1 MFSLT
6 MPMAMLIL
14 FSQVFRSVGDSPD
27 FPAGVN
33 YIDFITPA
41 MLAVATVMAGTNVG
55 VAAAI
60 DHTNGLHDRFR
71 TLAMPRALPG
81 IARTLNE
88 MVFTVARAVFLVGAA
103 ALLGFRFHGDAID
116 IVVGLLVL
124 MTLAGAMS
132 ALFGRIGDHLRRPD
146 VVQFAG
152 MMVMM
157 PFMFVSSAFA
167 PLDTMP
173 GWMQAI
179 ATANPVNHATDAFAR
194 RRPGDDLDERRPGG
208 LACRD
213 RDVGD
218 RGGGSL
224 EAAMKPTL
232 PGQLDRALLT
242 QLLLS
247 DIVRTWPPSQS
258 RYEHAAM
265 PRWAIRSAWRSST
278 SLASSDRSPVELR
291 RLIGIESNLL
301 AHHLDVLEQAGLISR
316 TRSSGDGRRRYV
328 HLDRRAL
335 DRLGPRAAPPTG
347 GRCSCAPATRPAA
360 SSRRRC
366 GDR

>member
-1 MFSLT
+1 MTATTIVPAAAPVADSGDVTTSVGSQLGALVARNLRATARVPQLLMFSLT
-6 MPMAMLIL
+6 MPMAMLVL
-14 FSQVFRSVGDSPD
+14 FSQVFRSVADGTN
-27 FPAGVN
+27 FPAGVS

-103 ALLGFRFHGDAID
+103 ALFGFRFHGDAID
-116 IVVGLLVL
+116 IVLGLVVL
-124 MTLAGAMS
+124 MILAGAMS

-179 ATANPVNHATDAFAR
+179 ATANPVNHATEALRGAVL
-194 RRPGDDLDERRPGG
+194 GTTTTS
-208 LACRD
+208 
-213 RDVGD
+213 DVAG
-218 RGGGSL
+218 
-224 EAAMKPTL
+224 
-232 PGQLDRALLT
+232 ALL
-242 QLLLS
+242 
-247 DIVRTWPPSQS
+247 
-258 RYEHAAM
+258 AAAAL
-265 PRWAIRSAWRSST
+265 WAI
-278 SLASSDRSPVELR
+278 V
-291 RLIGIESNLL
+291 
-301 AHHLDVLEQAGLISR
+301 
-316 TRSSGDGRRRYV
+316 
-328 HLDRRAL
+328 
-335 DRLGPRAAPPTG
+335 AAIP
-347 GRCSCAPATRPAA
+347 
-360 SSRRRC
+360 SRRR
-366 GDR
+366 

>member
-1 MFSLT
+1 MTATTIIRTPVAVANSGETTTSVRTQLGALVARNLRSTARVPQLLMFSLT
-6 MPMAMLIL
+6 MPMAMLVL
-14 FSQVFRSVGDSPD
+14 FSQVFRSVGDD
-27 FPAGVN
+27 RNFPPGVS

-116 IVVGLLVL
+116 IALGLVVL
-124 MTLAGAMS
+124 MSLAGAMS

-173 GWMQAI
+173 SWMQAI
-179 ATANPVNHATDAFAR
+179 ATANPVNHTTDALRGAVL
-194 RRPGDDLDERRPGG
+194 GTTTTS
-208 LACRD
+208 
-213 RDVGD
+213 DV
-218 RGGGSL
+218 L
-224 EAAMKPTL
+224 W
-232 PGQLDRALLT
+232 ALLAAT
-242 QLLLS
+242 AMWG
-247 DIVRTWPPSQS
+247 IVAAIPS
-258 RYEHAAM
+258 
-265 PRWAIRSAWRSST
+265 
-278 SLASSDRSPVELR
+278 R
-291 RLIGIESNLL
+291 RL
-301 AHHLDVLEQAGLISR
+301 
-316 TRSSGDGRRRYV
+316 
-328 HLDRRAL
+328 
-335 DRLGPRAAPPTG
+335 
-347 GRCSCAPATRPAA
+347 
-360 SSRRRC
+360 
-366 GDR
+366 